1 MQTCLGAQPA
11 APRVL
16 TCRAAAT
23 RPALPVAVPAVAAA
37 QANEHYE
44 PPCGTPRHRARP
56 EA

>member
-23 RPALPVAVPAVAAA
+23 RPALPVAVPAA

-44 PPCGTPRHRARP
+44 LPCGTPRHRARP